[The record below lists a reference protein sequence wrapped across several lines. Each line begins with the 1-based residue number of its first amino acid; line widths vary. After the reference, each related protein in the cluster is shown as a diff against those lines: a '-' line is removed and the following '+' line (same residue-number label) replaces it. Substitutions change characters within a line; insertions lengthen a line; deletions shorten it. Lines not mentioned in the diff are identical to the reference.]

1 MLPTWFPKFRAYYA
15 THSLTITKDITS
27 STIGWYSL
35 KSRLDFVLYARNRFE
50 IIPSTLENTI
60 KWLNRMCSDV
70 SHGACLFR
78 LCLVTPV
85 LFRTTSPATQAEEN
99 IGEWDTLVVKR
110 NQEKMETPEREEGSR
125 TSENG
130 TKALN
135 VSEQIFEYVRL
146 GFLMKTTMLKKL
158 IVSEGT
164 YTCKGCAPGRNL
176 SLDPTFKR
184 ACGNL
189 GTFAKCSSQVNTVS

>member
-1 MLPTWFPKFRAYYA
+1 
-15 THSLTITKDITS
+15 
-27 STIGWYSL
+27 
-35 KSRLDFVLYARNRFE
+35 
-50 IIPSTLENTI
+50 
-60 KWLNRMCSDV
+60 MCSDV
-70 SHGACLFR
+70 SHGACLFK
-78 LCLVTPV
+78 LCFVTLV

-146 GFLMKTTMLKKL
+146 GFFNEDNDAKE
-158 IVSEGT
+158 VD
-164 YTCKGCAPGRNL
+164 CVRRNIHL
-176 SLDPTFKR
+176 
-184 ACGNL
+184 
-189 GTFAKCSSQVNTVS
+189 